1 MESAHP
7 NSLPVEDVVEIMDD
21 DNDVSGKT
29 FEDEII
35 KSLDGAKRQEQPKIT
50 RDGKPGQRNQG
61 RPHVTTR
68 TEQVKRT
75 FPAQNGSS
83 SKSRPNEP
91 EIFVVNA
98 TGPKQMR
105 PVQSSSCWTCT
116 QCDARLLTKAGLEQ
130 HIKKEHAA
138 VEAPVIC
145 SSCNVQFSGH
155 TNFLSH
161 LPRCR
166 KPPSSSSSLLMC
178 AFCQKKF
185 TSKADFMKHLTTDHP
200 EVAEIRTPKM
210 PSNMT
215 VQMMCGQCNKKFNT
229 RKDLDKHLDETHAR
243 PCAHCDSMFRD
254 PTAYQ
259 VFSKN
264 MFLSISSAM
273 HFLFSRDIWHQHT
286 CAPLVVFM
294 GQAKFLRTTGRS

>member
-1 MESAHP
+1 MSLRKHMESAHP

-50 RDGKPGQRNQG
+50 RDGKPGQRTQG

-91 EIFVVNA
+91 EILVVNA

-130 HIKKEHAA
+130 HIKKEHAL

-254 PTAYQ
+254 PTA
-259 VFSKN
+259 
-264 MFLSISSAM
+264 
-273 HFLFSRDIWHQHT
+273 
-286 CAPLVVFM
+286 
-294 GQAKFLRTTGRS
+294 